1 MTLILVRHGESEW
14 NAKGL
19 FCGWVDV
26 DLSKS
31 ALHECKH
38 ASLLMEDYM
47 RNENGDFKSEIN
59 QFDICYTSVLKRSIK
74 TAHYILE
81 FLDQLYI
88 PIKKSWRLNER
99 FYGGLTGRK
108 KIEMVEKYGKKQIQK
123 WRRSYND
130 PPPPIEIR
138 DKYNPINDN
147 KYYKL
152 NNFNI
157 NNDFPLTESLCHV
170 IERIKPLWYEE
181 ILPLLKKQL
190 HILLCI
196 HGTSMRAII
205 ALIEKEYQKNSAN
218 FNTLSKLEIPNG
230 YPVCYTFDSNGGI
243 IIGNNDEWISKQQQV
258 IKITKIHG
266 RFLGDLDALI
276 VAQNKV
282 KNQIEK

>member
-31 ALHECKH
+31 ALHECKR

-157 NNDFPLTESLCHV
+157 
-170 IERIKPLWYEE
+170 
-181 ILPLLKKQL
+181 
-190 HILLCI
+190 
-196 HGTSMRAII
+196 
-205 ALIEKEYQKNSAN
+205 
-218 FNTLSKLEIPNG
+218 
-230 YPVCYTFDSNGGI
+230 
-243 IIGNNDEWISKQQQV
+243 
-258 IKITKIHG
+258 
-266 RFLGDLDALI
+266 
-276 VAQNKV
+276 
-282 KNQIEK
+282 